1 MRNHKATPACRPN
14 RAWGGGQ
21 RTAGCA
27 LLRFPPA
34 AVFLLS
40 AFALSGCGNVAGYS
54 TQSLFPDSIA
64 TVRLEMF
71 DNRSFRRGVEFDFT
85 DALAKRIEGD
95 TPYKIVSDPDRAD
108 SVISGQ
114 LVSIGESTLSIERST
129 ARPLEKEVVIT
140 AVVNWKDLRS
150 GKMMINNQTVTA
162 VASYSGFQNQDFT
175 YASALAANRLA
186 GKVVELM
193 EQRW

>member
-1 MRNHKATPACRPN
+1 MRNHKPAKASRPHEKSG
-14 RAWGGGQ
+14 RAVLL
-21 RTAGCA
+21 AAHVA
-27 LLRFPPA
+27 LLC
-34 AVFLLS
+34 AVG
-40 AFALSGCGNVAGYS
+40 ALSGCSNVGGYS
-54 TQSLFPDSIA
+54 NESLFPDNIA

-71 DNRSFRRGVEFDFT
+71 DNRSFRRGIEYEFS
-85 DALAKRIEGD
+85 DALGKRIEAG
-95 TPYKIVSDPDRAD
+95 TPYKIVTDADRAD

-114 LVSIGESTLSIERST
+114 LLSIGESTLTIERNT

-140 AVVNWKDLRS
+140 AVVNWKDLKT

-162 VASYSGFQNQDFT
+162 AASYSGFQNQDFT
-175 YASALAANRLA
+175 YASSLAANRLA